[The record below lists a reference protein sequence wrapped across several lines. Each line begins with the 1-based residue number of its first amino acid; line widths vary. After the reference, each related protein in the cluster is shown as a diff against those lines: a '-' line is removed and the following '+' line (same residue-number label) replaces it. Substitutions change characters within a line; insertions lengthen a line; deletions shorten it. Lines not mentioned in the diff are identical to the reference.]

1 MKEWISDGITE
12 MVERFYWRYLNG
24 VKACVELVLA
34 IQ

>member
-1 MKEWISDGITE
+1 MKQSISDGMTV
-12 MVERFYWRYLNG
+12 MVERFYWRYLKG